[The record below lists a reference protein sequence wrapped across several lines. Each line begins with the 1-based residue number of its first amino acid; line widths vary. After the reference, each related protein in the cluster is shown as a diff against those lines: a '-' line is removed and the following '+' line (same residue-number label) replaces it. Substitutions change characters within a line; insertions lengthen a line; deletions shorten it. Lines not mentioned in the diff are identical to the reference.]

1 MHAGEQQRRWVNDR
15 PERIRERVAKFTAEI
30 KNIDMAADKTQHQL
44 LEARRLLEGIYKTS
58 RDPDYLPRERAYL
71 ERKCANL
78 EEQQSIVGDSRN
90 ALIAARERAATD
102 TPMTLAQARAVEGV
116 GETIRSME
124 ERILQEGDALERH
137 WAREPR
143 QYVVTMK
150 PPRLPVLL
158 MPEEQIEEAGSS
170 SSRWNA

>member
-1 MHAGEQQRRWVNDR
+1 
-15 PERIRERVAKFTAEI
+15 
-30 KNIDMAADKTQHQL
+30 
-44 LEARRLLEGIYKTS
+44 
-58 RDPDYLPRERAYL
+58 
-71 ERKCANL
+71 
-78 EEQQSIVGDSRN
+78 
-90 ALIAARERAATD
+90 
-102 TPMTLAQARAVEGV
+102 MTLAQARAVEGV

-137 WAREPR
+137 WARAPR